1 MLTKVMRLRIKVSY
15 ISFSVVLAIH
25 AFNITLVILKLAEV
39 FITDAVYKQ
48 LGR

>member
-15 ISFSVVLAIH
+15 IIFSVVLAIY
-25 AFNITLVILKLAEV
+25 AFERSLAEV

-48 LGR
+48 MGR